1 MFMHIPHTMDPKIIS
16 GLADQLDSHP
26 LYARVQTL
34 DDLRLFMSHHVYS
47 VWDFMS
53 LLKYLQMRVAPATVP
68 WTPVGSPAVRF
79 FVNQIVVGEES
90 DEGLPDADGNP
101 TYTSHFELYCDA
113 MREIGADPSDAIH
126 FSETAATQGIDAAL
140 ALGTTPVAAK
150 HFVESTFAFIAT
162 GKPHVVAAAFA
173 FGREHI
179 IPAMFRSLLS
189 NMNITREAAPTFHYY
204 LERHIHLDED
214 FHAPL
219 SLKMVDELIGGDAAM
234 AREAEEAARAAVQAR
249 LRFWSDVQVALSGER
264 TAHPAYE
271 AVASI

>member
-1 MFMHIPHTMDPKIIS
+1 MPHTIDAKVIA
-16 GLADQLDSHP
+16 GLTDQLNSHP

-34 DDLRLFMSHHVYS
+34 DHLRLFMSNHVYS

-53 LLKYLQMRVAPATVP
+53 LLKYLQMRVAPAAVP
-68 WTPVGSPAVRF
+68 WTPKGSPAVRF

-101 TYTSHFELYCDA
+101 TYASHFELYCDA
-113 MREIGADPSDAIH
+113 MREIGADPSGAIH
-126 FSETAATQGIDAAL
+126 FSETAAMQGLDAAL
-140 ALGTTPVAAK
+140 ALGIAPVGAK
-150 HFVESTFAFIAT
+150 HFVESTFAFIDT
-162 GKPHVVAAAFA
+162 DKPHVVAAAFA

-189 NMNITREAAPTFHYY
+189 RMNITQKLAPTFHYY

-219 SLKMVDELIGGDAAM
+219 SLKMVNELIGGDATK
-234 AREAEEAARAAVQAR
+234 AREAEEAARAAVNAR
-249 LRFWSDVQVALSGER
+249 LKFWSDVQDALA
-264 TAHPAYE
+264 T
-271 AVASI
+271 

>member
-1 MFMHIPHTMDPKIIS
+1 MDPKVIS
-16 GLADQLDSHP
+16 GLTDQLDSHP

-53 LLKYLQMRVAPATVP
+53 LLKTLQMRVAPASVP

-79 FVNQIVVGEES
+79 FVNQIVAGEES

-101 TYTSHFELYCDA
+101 TYASHFELYCDA
-113 MREIGADPSDAIH
+113 MREIGADPSDAIC
-126 FSETAATQGIDAAL
+126 FSETAAAQGIDAAL
-140 ALGTTPVAAK
+140 ALGATPAAAK
-150 HFVESTFAFIAT
+150 RFVESTFAFVAT
-162 GKPHVVAAAFA
+162 GKPHVIAAAFA

-219 SLKMVDELIGGDAAM
+219 SLRMVDELIGGDSGK

-249 LRFWSDVQVALSGER
+249 LRFWNDVHAALDGARAADAAREVL
-264 TAHPAYE
+264 AP
-271 AVASI
+271 V